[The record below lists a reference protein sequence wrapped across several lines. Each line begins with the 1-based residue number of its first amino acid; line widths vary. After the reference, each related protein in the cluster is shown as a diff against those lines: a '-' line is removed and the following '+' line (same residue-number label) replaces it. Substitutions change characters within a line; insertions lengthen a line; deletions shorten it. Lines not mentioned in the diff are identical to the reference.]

1 MKDALD
7 APQGLLTPCGDAVKG
22 FVVVL
27 QGSAALA
34 AGRGEKKNHR
44 DPLPLLCP
52 GIGSQIYWHAWHCRV
67 RAYNPRVR
75 EADARGWQIKKPQLH
90 RRVHLRK

>member
-1 MKDALD
+1 VKDALD

-34 AGRGEKKNHR
+34 AGRGEKKKSQRSSSSFMPWNR
-44 DPLPLLCP
+44 KSDLLACLALQ
-52 GIGSQIYWHAWHCRV
+52 GACLQSQ
-67 RAYNPRVR
+67 
-75 EADARGWQIKKPQLH
+75 G
-90 RRVHLRK
+90 